1 MLQSRTGSRGDSEWW
16 EEPLNPVRMKK
27 SCFSVLPCRRRDSA
41 GRGCYWLIPETICL
55 ETPQFI
61 CWFILHPTSVEWEL
75 LYIFKSSHKCSLC
88 TFYQDLKLDFLETT
102 LINEISGSDALWLLD
117 NEPQTL
123 WSTGRSSILHPV
135 SIPSPQN
142 LSIIKWW
149 WFYQQNAWVCAKSL
163 QSCPT
168 LCDPMNY
175 RPPDS
180 SVHGI
185 LQARILEWVVMP
197 SFQSISPIQRSKA
210 LTSLAVAGR
219 FFTTSATWEALFYH
233 QNKMSQLEAASGI
246 LQWSS

>member
-123 WSTGRSSILHPV
+123 WSRGRSSILHPV

-149 WFYQQNAWVCAKSL
+149 WFLSHLSPLWLWPPTPLPMPQFCGHLLFKKKLEYCWFTILHFYCTAKWIRYTYIHSL
-163 QSCPT
+163 LDS
-168 LCDPMNY
+168 LPM
-175 RPPDS
+175 
-180 SVHGI
+180 
-185 LQARILEWVVMP
+185 
-197 SFQSISPIQRSKA
+197 
-210 LTSLAVAGR
+210 
-219 FFTTSATWEALFYH
+219 
-233 QNKMSQLEAASGI
+233 
-246 LQWSS
+246 